1 MSDISSEKDAFLIM
15 AHTNFSQLQTLIGL
29 LDDPRNDIY
38 LHVDKRSTTFRSD
51 RIQVKHAGLV
61 FIHRIRV
68 NWGGHSQIEC
78 ELNLLKAAV
87 PKGYR
92 YYHLLSGAD
101 LPLKTQDELHAFFA
115 EASPRNFIRFD
126 TKSILSG
133 DFHHRIDTYHLLQ
146 DHFGLNTGFVP
157 GLLRRIEG
165 CALMIQKAMGIRR
178 RRYVQP
184 YKGTNWF
191 SITHDLARYVLS
203 REKLIRRQFY
213 YTVCADEVFLH
224 SIVMDSPYRQ
234 NLVDDSLRAIDWTRG
249 TPYVYRVEDVEQL
262 LCSDRIF
269 ARKFD
274 ENIDPAAIKK
284 VVLHFSR
291 GK

>member
-1 MSDISSEKDAFLIM
+1 MDDFPSEKHAFLIM
-15 AHTNFSQLQTLIGL
+15 AHTNFSQLQTLIRL

-38 LHVDKRSTTFRSD
+38 LHVDKRAKTYRPD
-51 RIQVKHAGLV
+51 RIKVDHAGLV
-61 FIHRIRV
+61 LIDRIRV

-115 EASPRNFIRFD
+115 DAFPGNFIRFD
-126 TKSILSG
+126 KKSILGG
-133 DFHHRIDTYHLLQ
+133 DFYHRIDTYHLFQ
-146 DHFGLNTGFVP
+146 DHFGLRTGFIP
-157 GLLRRIEG
+157 GLLRRIEK
-165 CALMIQKAMGIRR
+165 CSLVIQRAMGIRR

-203 REKLIRRQFY
+203 REKLIRKQFY

-224 SIVMDSPYRQ
+224 SIAMDSPYRQ
-234 NLVDDSLRAIDWTRG
+234 NLVDDSLRAIDWSRG
-249 TPYVYRVEDVEQL
+249 TPYVYRVEDVHQL
-262 LCSDRIF
+262 LSSDRIF

-274 ENIDPAAIKK
+274 EKIDPGAIER
-284 VVLHFSR
+284 VVLHLLR
-291 GK
+291 GN